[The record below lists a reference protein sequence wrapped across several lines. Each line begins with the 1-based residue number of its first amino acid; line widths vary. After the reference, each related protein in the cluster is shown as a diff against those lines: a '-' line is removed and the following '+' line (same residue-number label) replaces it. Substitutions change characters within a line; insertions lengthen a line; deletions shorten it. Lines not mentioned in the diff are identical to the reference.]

1 VSQLEQLRKL
11 QETAVR
17 HFCNRPNNFPVG
29 RPYNC
34 CESVLL
40 ALKDHAGAGADIIP
54 RIGTGIGAGV
64 SLNGLLCG
72 CISGVALA
80 IGMKY
85 GRSRPEENPKPV
97 WEMVD
102 NYVAEFQRRFG
113 AVNCG
118 QLTGLDLKTE
128 QGLKEYFT
136 RVHDFAC
143 VERLKFAVEKGL
155 EMLRTKPM

>member
-1 VSQLEQLRKL
+1 MSQLEQLKEL
-11 QETAVR
+11 QQCAVR
-17 HFCNRPNNFPVG
+17 YFCNRPSNFPVG

-40 ALKDHAGAGADIIP
+40 ALRDHVGAGADVIP
-54 RIGTGIGAGV
+54 RIGAGIGAGV

-72 CISGVALA
+72 CISSVALA
-80 IGMKY
+80 VGMKY
-85 GRSRPEENPKPV
+85 GRSRPEETPKPV
-97 WEMVD
+97 WDMVY

-113 AVNCG
+113 AVNCA
-118 QLTGLDLKTE
+118 QLTGLNLKTE

-136 RVHDFAC
+136 RVHDYAC

-155 EMLRTKPM
+155 EMFRTKPM